1 MRCTMRELFLRKN
14 PWKPLNGI
22 IVISF
27 AVVCGVILAGIAVC
41 IGLYYAV
48 QKSFFEAT
56 FSHETAIIQAT
67 EALGSEML
75 DSKIRLLKHEIKN
88 TAAHYERLLA
98 EEPGGKREKFL
109 SHLDVPKNG
118 LGYCYRT
125 RDALYC
131 GKQAPGEEYIQ
142 RLDLKKVWQSGEVT
156 LFDPDFDGRGNYIM
170 ALAAPVRINREMDGI
185 LVELLDGYCLSQWL
199 EEAFVPLKTGTAYIV
214 NKEGRHIATAKKENY
229 DWIISRYNATELA
242 KTVGDEESKSIA
254 FLEQRALQG
263 ETATGSYLWNGGSSY
278 IAFGPL
284 HETGW
289 GFYTGFYGDA
299 YGKYTKQ
306 VAAVG
311 SQIGGLI
318 LFAFLLFLGGAI
330 ILVLYSLDKERKYS
344 QRLMHQKKEI
354 ESQAQRIAAS
364 EERFRVAMRRSR
376 DIILEYRLED
386 GEITWFYPDEAVTSG
401 QIDEP
406 GLQEKLARDGRL
418 EPSSFDRFKAAL
430 MSISKGML
438 STECLLRGQWR
449 GEQKWYRMTV
459 SAILDSVGKPARVV
473 GILKDVTG
481 EKAAELDSLTTLS
494 NKASMTKAVEADM
507 KKIGKHEKSAFVML
521 DLDHFK
527 QVNDTHGHPAG
538 DKVILMLA
546 RILKDVF
553 PEPYLL
559 GRFGGDEFCIY
570 CPPGKYADSLA
581 DKLEQVRRR
590 VREMRLEACANAEI
604 TCSCG
609 AVVFYGQAEFEE
621 VYKKADEMLYAA
633 KAAGRDGCRFYC
645 EEPNAT

>member
-1 MRCTMRELFLRKN
+1 MTS
-14 PWKPLNGI
+14 
-22 IVISF
+22 V
-27 AVVCGVILAGIAVC
+27 AVVAGVILAGLTIC

-56 FSHETAIIQAT
+56 FSHETAMMQVM
-67 EALGSEML
+67 EELGSEMV

-88 TAAHYERLLA
+88 TASHYEKRLA
-98 EEPGGKREKFL
+98 EEDVGKKEKIL
-109 SHLDVPKNG
+109 SDLGPRQG
-118 LGYCYRT
+118 RLGYCYQT
-125 RDALYC
+125 KESLYC
-131 GKQAPGEEYIQ
+131 GKQISEEYIQ
-142 RLDLKKVWQSGEVT
+142 RLDLKKVWQSGEIT
-156 LFDPDFDGRGNYIM
+156 LFDPDFDVRGNYIL
-170 ALAAPVRINREMDGI
+170 ALAAPVGKNREMDGI

-199 EEAFVPLKTGTAYIV
+199 AEALLRLKTGTAYII

-229 DWIISRYNATELA
+229 DWITTRYNATELA
-242 KTVGDEESKSIA
+242 KTVADEESKSIA
-254 FLEQRALQG
+254 LLEQRALHG
-263 ETATGSYLWNGGSSY
+263 ESGTGSYLWHGGVSY
-278 IAFGPL
+278 LAFGPL
-284 HETGW
+284 EETGW
-289 GFYTGFYGDA
+289 GFYMGFYGEA
-299 YGKYTKQ
+299 YENYTRQ

-311 SQIGGLI
+311 SQIGGMI
-318 LFAFLLFLGGAI
+318 LFAFLLFLAGAI
-330 ILVLYSLDKERKYS
+330 VLVLYSLDKERKYS
-344 QRLMHQKKEI
+344 QRLMRQKEEI
-354 ESQAQRIAAS
+354 ASQAQRLAAS

-376 DIILEYRLED
+376 DIILEYRLQD

-401 QIDEP
+401 QIDDP

-418 EPSSFDRFKAAL
+418 EQSSFERFKAAL
-430 MSISKGML
+430 MTINKGML

-459 SAILDSVGKPARVV
+459 SAILDAVGKPARVV

-494 NKASMTKAVEADM
+494 NKASITKAVKADM

-527 QVNDTHGHPAG
+527 QINDTYGHPAG

-553 PEPYLL
+553 PEPYLV

-570 CPPGKYADSLA
+570 CPPGTYTDCIAK
-581 DKLEQVRRR
+581 KLEQVRRR
-590 VREMRLEACANAEI
+590 AKEIHLEECASPEI
-604 TCSCG
+604 SCSCG
-609 AVVFYGQAEFEE
+609 AIIFYGQTEFEE

-633 KAAGRDGCRFYC
+633 KAAGRDSCRFYY
-645 EEPNAT
+645 EERSAT